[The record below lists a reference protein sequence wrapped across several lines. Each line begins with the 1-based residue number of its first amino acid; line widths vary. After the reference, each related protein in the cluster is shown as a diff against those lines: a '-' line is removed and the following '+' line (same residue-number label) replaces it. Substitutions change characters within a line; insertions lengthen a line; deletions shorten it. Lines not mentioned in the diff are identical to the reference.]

1 MPIEE
6 VPIDPEATVAIE
18 GLDFPFVSGA
28 LRKCVDGVSER

>member
-6 VPIDPEATVAIE
+6 VPIDPEAIE